1 MRIDI
6 FSDTICP
13 WCFIGKRRLER
24 ALAERPQPGLTIRWR
39 AFQLNPDMPAAGMD
53 RQQYLATKFGGADN
67 AERVYATVRQA
78 GEQED
83 IPFAFD
89 RIARTPNTLRSHQ
102 LLTFA
107 ATQGDQDP
115 VVERLFN
122 AYFLEGQDIGDIEV
136 LVQAAADAGLDTAAA
151 RDYLENDRGLAEAFG
166 EDRQAREAGIQGVP
180 TFIVNGRYALSGAQ
194 EPEVLFQ
201 LFDLAR
207 EDADPESA
215 APAAQ

>member
-6 FSDTICP
+6 FSDTVCP

-24 ALAERPQPGLTIRWR
+24 ALAERPQPDLTIRWR
-39 AFQLNPDMPAAGMD
+39 AFQLNPDMPASGMD
-53 RQQYLATKFGGADN
+53 RQQYLTTKFGGADN
-67 AERVYATVRQA
+67 AERVYAAVRQA
-78 GEQED
+78 GQQED

-102 LLTFA
+102 LIGYA

-115 VVERLFN
+115 IVERLFN
-122 AYFLEGQDIGDIEV
+122 AYFIEGQDIGEIDV
-136 LVQAAADAGLDTAAA
+136 LVQAAADAGLDPEAVRDHLTA
-151 RDYLENDRGLAEAFG
+151 DRGLAEAYG
-166 EDRQAREAGIQGVP
+166 EDKQAREAGIQGVP

-207 EDADPESA
+207 ESDGDAASA
-215 APAAQ
+215 AAE

>member
-78 GEQED
+78 GQQEN

-89 RIARTPNTLRSHQ
+89 RVGRTPNTLRSHQ

-122 AYFLEGQDIGDIEV
+122 AYFLEGQDIGEIEV
-136 LVQAAADAGLDTAAA
+136 LVQAAAEAGLDAAA
-151 RDYLENDRGLAEAFG
+151 VRDYLENDRGLAEAFD

-207 EDADPESA
+207 EDTEPESA
-215 APAAQ
+215 APAAE

>member
-207 EDADPESA
+207 EDTEPESA
-215 APAAQ
+215 APAAE